1 MFREVHESKFARG
14 VIKITI
20 NLEYTILITL
30 INHTLHVLPYD
41 VRTDVLRKSFKFT
54 LILLTKRYKKQ
65 ISGVLR
71 EKVRSYTVVRTYS
84 VLSLVISVAKIATN
98 LFVGGMETNKYLL
111 FYDVF

>member
-1 MFREVHESKFARG
+1 MFCEVHESKFARG

-30 INHTLHVLPYD
+30 INHTLLPYD
-41 VRTDVLRKSFKFT
+41 VHTDVLRKSFKFT

-71 EKVRSYTVVRTYS
+71 EKS
-84 VLSLVISVAKIATN
+84 
-98 LFVGGMETNKYLL
+98 
-111 FYDVF
+111 